1 MSAEPFILWS
11 LRASDRHCLHPAA
24 MARRTIALLAMAVAV
39 VSGQEVPNAPAT
51 PQESPAA
58 PVPAA
63 PVPAAPVPA
72 APVPAA
78 PVTPIIEPPE
88 ELTGGALV
96 AFTRNEY
103 LEVLAKEG
111 IPASRGCWLY
121 GDYLNDIPGV
131 NDPVSCAQACSL
143 DEKCFHWNFKFMMK
157 RCDLKAY
164 NGGINQDIGDWI
176 TGDAARY
183 SNPPAVIV
191 P

>member
-1 MSAEPFILWS
+1 MPDLNLMSAEPFILWS

-63 PVPAAPVPA
+63 PVPAAPVP
-72 APVPAA
+72 
-78 PVTPIIEPPE
+78 PIVEPPE
-88 ELTGGALV
+88 ELTGGALA